1 MSSSKDLQG
10 FEPEQIKL
18 ITTADTRGRFT
29 NATVNMIVLI
39 MLIVAFIPSLLNPD
53 FYGFTWRFVLS
64 IVLGVLYGLIGTFGQ
79 MRLELVDTWPARLL
93 YFSAQLAIVFALLS
107 LGKETNNNYWLLML
121 PLCAQG
127 LMMGW
132 QGALGLS
139 AIQLIGFWLIHAANA
154 SVANLVDAVISLAS
168 AMLFTILFTYIAVR
182 EGEARTQIERLATD
196 LRRANHRLASYATQA
211 EELATTRE
219 RNRLAREIHDNLGHY
234 LTIVNVQIE
243 AARTVM
249 EKDPEKAADALSK
262 AQRLTQ
268 EGLSSVRQSVSA
280 LRESPLGERPLSD
293 AIHALATETEAAGL
307 ATTVTIN
314 GNIRPLDPKIELTL
328 YRAVQESLTNVR
340 KHAHATHTEL
350 TLDYNQTTHVDLIV
364 QDNGRGAQETENG
377 FGLLGLKER
386 IQLLDGQLNIET
398 TPGAGFALHISIP
411 TSEE

>member
-1 MSSSKDLQG
+1 MSSSKELQG

-18 ITTADTRGRFT
+18 TSTGDARGRFT

-39 MLIVAFIPSLLNPD
+39 MLVVAFIPSLLNPD
-53 FYGFTWRFVLS
+53 FYEFTWRFVLS
-64 IVLGVLYGLIGTFGQ
+64 IMLGVLYGLIGTFGQ
-79 MRLELVDTWPARLL
+79 MRLELIDTWPARLL
-93 YFSAQLAIVFALLS
+93 YFSAQLAIVFALLF
-107 LGKETNNNYWLLML
+107 LGKGTNNNYWLLML

-127 LMMGW
+127 LMMDW

-139 AIQLIGFWLIHAANA
+139 AIQLIGFWLIHAADV

-182 EGEARTQIERLATD
+182 EGEARAQIERLATD

-249 EKDPEKAADALSK
+249 EKDPEKAVDALSK

-268 EGLSSVRQSVSA
+268 EGLASVRQSVSA
-280 LRESPLGERPLSD
+280 LRESPLGERPLPD

-340 KHAHATHTEL
+340 KHAHATHIAL
-350 TLDYNQTTHVDLIV
+350 TLDYNQTTHVDLTV

-398 TPGAGFALHISIP
+398 APDAGFTLHISIP
-411 TSEE
+411 TPEE